1 MTKQSK
7 ENTKSLQD
15 LQAAYEAIP
24 VPKEARERIEIGLT
38 RARIEKKRSMLM
50 KNLKRTGITAAAVVL
65 TFGIAVNASPAVA
78 SAMAGIPVIGS
89 IAKVITVHTY
99 TDETDHMMAQIDV
112 PQIDGKV
119 PANAEIEK
127 YAQDL
132 IAQYEAEVAQVQGEG
147 HYAMESSYQVVSDY
161 GKYVSIQI
169 NTVITQASGAEYV
182 KIFTV
187 DKTTGQ
193 TVTLSDVIAD
203 PAVLTKMSEN
213 IREQM
218 QQQMAQDESK
228 VYFAEGDPGAFSGL
242 QGDENFYFNEAGEIV
257 IVFSEYE
264 VAPGYMGTVSFTI
277 PSEVS
282 GL

>member
-7 ENTKSLQD
+7 DNTKSLQD

-78 SAMAGIPVIGS
+78 SAMEGIPVIGS
-89 IAKVITVHTY
+89 IAKVITVRTY

-132 IAQYEAEVAQVQGEG
+132 IAQYEAEVAQMQGEG
-147 HYAMESSYQVVSDY
+147 NYAMQSSYQVVSDY

>member
-24 VPKEARERIEIGLT
+24 VPKEARERIELGLT

-50 KNLKRTGITAAAVVL
+50 RNLKRTGISAAAVVL

-78 SAMAGIPVIGS
+78 SAMGNIPVIGS
-89 IAKVITVHTY
+89 IAKVVTVRTY
-99 TDETDHMMAQIDV
+99 TDETDRMMAQIDV
-112 PQIDGKV
+112 PQIDGEV

-127 YAQDL
+127 YAQNL
-132 IAQYEAEVAQVQGEG
+132 IAQYEAEVANMQGEG
-147 HYAMESSYQVVSDY
+147 NYAMQSSYQVVSDY

-187 DKTTGQ
+187 DKTTGE
-193 TVTLSDVIAD
+193 TVTLSDVIED
-203 PAVLTKMSEN
+203 PAVFPKMSEN

-218 QQQMAQDESK
+218 KQQMAQDESK
-228 VYFAEGDPGAFSGL
+228 VYFAEGEPGAFSGL

-264 VAPGYMGTVSFTI
+264 VAPGYMGTVRFTI
-277 PSEVS
+277 PNDVS

>member
-1 MTKQSK
+1 MTKQST
-7 ENTKSLQD
+7 ETTQRLQD

-24 VPKEARERIEIGLT
+24 VPKEARERIELGLT
-38 RARIEKKRSMLM
+38 RARIEKKRNMIM
-50 KNLKRTGITAAAVVL
+50 KNFKRTGITAAAVVFI
-65 TFGIAVNASPAVA
+65 FGIAVNASPAVA
-78 SAMAGIPVIGS
+78 SAMEDIPVIGD
-89 IAKVITVHTY
+89 IAKVVTVRTY
-99 TDETDHMMAQIDV
+99 TDETEHQMAQIDV
-112 PQIDGKV
+112 PQIDGQV

-132 IAQYEAEVAQVQGEG
+132 IAQYEAEVAQMQGDSV
-147 HYAMESSYQVVSDY
+147 YAMESSYQVVSDY

-169 NTVITQASGAEYV
+169 NTVITQASGAEFV

-187 DKTTGQ
+187 DKASGE
-193 TVTLSDVIAD
+193 TVTLSDVIPD
-203 PAVLTKMSEN
+203 PDTLTKINEN
-213 IREQM
+213 IRTQM
-218 QQQMAQDESK
+218 TQQMAQDESK

-242 QGDENFYFNEAGEIV
+242 NGDENFYFNEAGELV